1 MHKKVSLGLTIG
13 LIIIFCALTAAGTT
27 AVITK
32 KYNTI
37 LGGIPQR
44 MKQYEILDEV
54 IETLEK
60 SGSYGENLRFGSAA
74 AKAFVAGLDGSE
86 YLTADEYR
94 AYRQSVSGKMTGIG
108 VKYTRGNKGT
118 IKITA
123 VSPGSPADSAG
134 LKKNDV
140 IVAFDGI
147 KITEK
152 NYAEMSAKL
161 TDDKLSQLS
170 LIYERDGREKS
181 LTLPM
186 GYEAQSVST
195 GVYENVG
202 YIAVS
207 GFYTGTPAKI
217 SEALESFTLS
227 GVAAVVLD
235 LRENDGENCD
245 IAVEALDLFVPMS
258 ATDRPAVKA
267 VDVKG
272 KTVKEYST
280 ASGEI
285 NLPLGVLI
293 DAETACAAE
302 VFAASL
308 RDFGKAEIFG
318 GENSAGNS
326 RYLRDFELSDGS
338 GLILNLGSLVPMGGE
353 SYDSVGITPD
363 YTIKDAEKAAIFKED
378 RLFLYAVSVLTR
390 P

>member
-60 SGSYGENLRFGSAA
+60 SGSYEENLRFGSAA

-108 VKYTRGNKGT
+108 VKYIRGNKGT

-123 VSPGSPADSAG
+123 VSPGSPAESAG

-217 SEALESFTLS
+217 LEALESFTLS

-235 LRENDGENCD
+235 LRGNDGENCD

-267 VDVKG
+267 VDAKG

-302 VFAASL
+302 
-308 RDFGKAEIFG
+308 I
-318 GENSAGNS
+318 
-326 RYLRDFELSDGS
+326 
-338 GLILNLGSLVPMGGE
+338 
-353 SYDSVGITPD
+353 
-363 YTIKDAEKAAIFKED
+363 
-378 RLFLYAVSVLTR
+378 
-390 P
+390 